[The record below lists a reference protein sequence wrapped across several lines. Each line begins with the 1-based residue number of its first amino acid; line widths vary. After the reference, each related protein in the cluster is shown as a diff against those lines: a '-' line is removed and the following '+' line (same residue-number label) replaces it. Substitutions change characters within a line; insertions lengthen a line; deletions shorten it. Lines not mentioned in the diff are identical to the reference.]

1 MLNKSNYINLDLNV
15 KDQYIYRMISLDR
28 LYELFSTKKNVLV
41 SPKKWDDP
49 FENFILNSKARL
61 PDGEIVGLGF
71 RDDFYGQCW
80 TRHKASD
87 AMWRIYSP
95 DSNGV
100 RIKTTILKLAGSLA
114 STLGDRENVQC
125 CIGKVSYLNNS
136 KLMAFANTVFKSHT
150 NPPAHVLAKTLLV
163 KRPAFRHENE
173 VRLLYFEKENGKT
186 NTIYKYDIDPH
197 TLIDQIMIDPRLKYS
212 EFTKSKSDIKSITG
226 FKARILR
233 SRLYAIPD
241 DMVFPFG

>member
-1 MLNKSNYINLDLNV
+1 MLNKSNFINIDLSV
-15 KDQYIYRMISLDR
+15 KNQYIYRIISLDR
-28 LYELFSTKKNVLV
+28 LYELFSTKTNVLV
-41 SPKKWDDP
+41 SPEKWDDP

-61 PDGEIVGLGF
+61 LDGEIVRLGF

-95 DSNGV
+95 DSKGV
-100 RIKTTILKLAGSLA
+100 RIRTTISKLAASLA
-114 STLGDRENVQC
+114 GTLGKWKNVQC

-136 KLMAFANTVFKSHT
+136 KLMAFANTVFKGYI
-150 NPPAHVLAKTLLV
+150 NPPAYVLAKTLLV
-163 KRPAFRHENE
+163 KRPAFRHEHE
-173 VRLLYFEKENGKT
+173 VRLLYFEKENGKK
-186 NTIYKYDIDPH
+186 NTIYKYDVEPH
-197 TLIDQIMIDPRLKYS
+197 TLIDQIMIDPRLEYS
-212 EFTKSKSDIKSITG
+212 EFKKVKSDIKSITN

-233 SRLYAIPD
+233 SKLYTVPD